1 MRLLVLTAALALLA
15 GSVAGILFTFGDAR
29 GEIPQ
34 PLRFL
39 ASSQMLEREAAEIVA
54 RDGPPALPQA
64 QTLLREAVRRDPS
77 SPYRWAALAET
88 YLASENTDAAR
99 RAMRR
104 AVELGPN
111 LPPILI
117 RAANLHFVLD
127 EPEGA
132 MACGR
137 RILALITEYDAAV
150 FALYTRMGIP
160 LADVLASGIPPLKRP
175 AAAYFRNRL
184 GSAQDGDLK
193 LIWNWLASHGWNDDK
208 LASEYVD
215 QMLGRRN
222 YAAAAETWAGYLG
235 NRRGDYL
242 LGNRLY
248 NGGFEEEFTGAALDW
263 RLSQADGAKAERD
276 AVTAH
281 TGGASLRVD
290 FLGQSNVSFY
300 HVTQAAVVEP
310 GPHHFRAF
318 VKTVGVTTD
327 QGVRFRIADPTGRL
341 EVITESMTGDNG
353 WTTVACAFQ
362 IPPGVH
368 LVNVQVVRQPSMKFD
383 NRIRGTA
390 WIDDVELVPS
400 R

>member
-1 MRLLVLTAALALLA
+1 
-15 GSVAGILFTFGDAR
+15 
-29 GEIPQ
+29 
-34 PLRFL
+34 
-39 ASSQMLEREAAEIVA
+39 
-54 RDGPPALPQA
+54 
-64 QTLLREAVRRDPS
+64 
-77 SPYRWAALAET
+77 
-88 YLASENTDAAR
+88 
-99 RAMRR
+99 
-104 AVELGPN
+104 
-111 LPPILI
+111 
-117 RAANLHFVLD
+117 
-127 EPEGA
+127 